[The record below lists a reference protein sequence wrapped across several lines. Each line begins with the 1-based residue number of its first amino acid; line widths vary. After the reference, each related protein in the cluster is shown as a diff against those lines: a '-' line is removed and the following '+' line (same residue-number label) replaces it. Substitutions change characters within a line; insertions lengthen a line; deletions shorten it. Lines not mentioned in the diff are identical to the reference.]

1 MHSMNRTIPRKRR
14 GVVTHTR
21 VLVFTNAGFAIAI
34 VVCTQKK
41 KEKECCDHV
50 VLWSVLAGKICI
62 QGHSVLKQTLLTA
75 DLARLKE

>member
-1 MHSMNRTIPRKRR
+1 M
-14 GVVTHTR
+14 HTR

-34 VVCTQKK
+34 VVSTK

-50 VLWSVLAGKICI
+50 ALWSVLAGTISI

-75 DLARLKE
+75 DLARLKGSKYEL